1 MEEIKSLA
9 PSLKRSQSQK
19 SENQVSLE
27 KNKIRQEV
35 KFNLNKNIMYEN
47 DKQMQYFSSANVKE
61 ASKD

>member
-1 MEEIKSLA
+1 MKSLA

-19 SENQVSLE
+19 SENQVSQE

-47 DKQMQYFSSANVKE
+47 DKQMQYFSSANVQE
-61 ASKD
+61 ANKD